1 MDKFSKAT
9 FIGFGLIN
17 SSLAHVFKL
26 KSLAKE
32 TNAFSRRKETREKI
46 RNLKLL
52 ISEKYKLPD
61 TAIVSIVELTCHE
74 PNCPP
79 LETVI
84 TVRFEEGLT
93 KNWRVAKPI
102 NEIEES
108 NINDL
113 ESHSH

>member
-1 MDKFSKAT
+1 MF
-9 FIGFGLIN
+9 N
-17 SSLAHVFKL
+17 
-26 KSLAKE
+26 
-32 TNAFSRRKETREKI
+32 RKKPNVEKI

-52 ISEKYKLPD
+52 ISEKYKIPD
-61 TAIVSIVELTCHE
+61 TAIISIAELTYHE

>member
-1 MDKFSKAT
+1 MKAKM
-9 FIGFGLIN
+9 FN
-17 SSLAHVFKL
+17 RK
-26 KSLAKE
+26 KS
-32 TNAFSRRKETREKI
+32 NVEKI

-61 TAIVSIVELTCHE
+61 TAIISIAELTCHE

-84 TVRFEEGLT
+84 TVRFEKGLT